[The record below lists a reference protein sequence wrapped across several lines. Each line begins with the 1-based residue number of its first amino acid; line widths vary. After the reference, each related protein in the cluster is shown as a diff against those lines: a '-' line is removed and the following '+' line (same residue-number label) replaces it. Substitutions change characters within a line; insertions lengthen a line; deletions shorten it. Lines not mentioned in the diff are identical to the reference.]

1 MTRFEI
7 PAAPRSPKM
16 IRITLPAELCDEI
29 DNLADVNDIAKATV
43 IEHAVAFA
51 FATRKPKRT
60 RTRHTTD

>member
-7 PAAPRSPKM
+7 PAAPRSPKQ

-29 DNLADVNDIAKATV
+29 DNLANVSGADKTTV
-43 IEHAVAFA
+43 IESAVAFA